1 MWWVLYLIHSIAF
14 GRRLSLVASS
24 RVGASNTALKVM
36 MGHNLEV
43 MMGHKKGLVAL
54 AASLFVGILIVA
66 RIVAVRD
73 T

>member
-36 MGHNLEV
+36 MGH
-43 MMGHKKGLVAL
+43 KKGLVAL